1 MAWIKVEQSLHEKTE
16 VFAMARELHM
26 SRPATIGHLI
36 IFWSWADKNTADG
49 TLVASRE
56 IIDTLTTEGFANALI
71 NVGWLDFTDDGEI
84 AHIPN
89 YDRHN
94 GSSAKS
100 RAMTADRVRKHRNKK
115 SVSSRNAT
123 SVSREEKIREDKEK
137 KGW

>member
-16 VFAMARELHM
+16 VFQMATELHM

-49 TLVASRE
+49 TLVATRE
-56 IIDTLTTEGFANALI
+56 IIDCLTTEGFSNALI
-71 NVGWLDFTDDGEI
+71 NAGWLDFTDDGTI

-94 GSSAKS
+94 GSSAKG

-115 SVSSRNAT
+115 AVSVRNAT
-123 SVSREEKIREDKEK
+123 SVSREEKIRKEKEK